1 MRTIKVN
8 VTEETTRKLTIE
20 EACMR
25 TISRDNSFSNQYREA
40 ARVGLK
46 NTGFIDLVES
56 RKNEQGFFDHYGRFS
71 NTKLRT
77 ITGPELIAWHY
88 LEIHNLC
95 VLRDGCE
102 GCPLSKLE
110 CTTITPGFDKPL
122 DECRNLLK
130 NKEIV
135 F

>member
-25 TISRDNSFSNQYREA
+25 TISRNNSFSDQYREA

-56 RKNEQGFFDHYGRFS
+56 RKNEQGFHDHYGRFS

-88 LEIHNLC
+88 LEIYNLC

-102 GCPLSKLE
+102 DCPLFDPVCPK
-110 CTTITPGFDKPL
+110 TTPGFDKPL